1 MVDSFRLVN
10 VVQTHIINDI
20 SWIYILYPT
29 NMYIAPEADT
39 YPLRL
44 GGHADELLGRIATVS
59 IGDRMHSLLGLQLLD
74 EIALQAYGP
83 ITIVHL
89 TLCEGEMEEGRSE
102 ISKCQFTLVE
112 RAIKGH

>member
-1 MVDSFRLVN
+1 M
-10 VVQTHIINDI
+10 DI
-20 SWIYILYPT
+20 CIYNIRPICT
-29 NMYIAPEADT
+29 WTRRPDT

-74 EIALQAYGP
+74 EIALQAYGA

-89 TLCEGEMEEGRSE
+89 TLCEGETGRRRVDPRSVNVSSLLWSE
-102 ISKCQFTLVE
+102 P
-112 RAIKGH
+112 